1 MRESKVAQIIKRRAT
16 IRPRRGIKGYFFFA
30 LFVILNGLMAYIFFI
45 DLWQWVARVH
55 ATRVADGD
63 AENRARALVVN
74 VATWLVIAAISGFFV
89 WLTRGRRE
97 HVEVEEIRPDGNA
110 GS

>member
-1 MRESKVAQIIKRRAT
+1 MAQIVKRRAA
-16 IRPRRGIKGYFFFA
+16 IRRRRGIKGYFFFA

-45 DLWQWVARVH
+45 DLWGWVARVH
-55 ATRVADGD
+55 ATGVVDGD

-74 VATWLVIAAISGFFV
+74 VETWLVIAAISGFFV
-89 WLTRGRRE
+89 WLTRGGKE